1 MMGDRYGTVT
11 RANKDG
17 TFQVKMDRSGR
28 SIRVH
33 RDHIGEWF

>member
-28 SIRVH
+28 SIRVR